1 MKDKI
6 YITSFISLFIL
17 VVLALIFATA
27 DINYDALFFSLD
39 KTATIM
45 GIFVSTIGIFITVY
59 FVILAINAYSSIK
72 EIEKVK
78 EIIQQ
83 DKEIIRQ
90 DTEHIERKKTDFDNL
105 LKIYAKSLYNGFEAQ
120 IAITNTSD
128 NQSLCNELRLGQARL
143 SYQFPMLDEKIRE
156 NLLWKLAY
164 LGKDKEDVVAVK
176 SIAFY
181 EQGDIQVLSKLVLE
195 ELKNRLQIA

>member
-6 YITSFISLFIL
+6 YITSLVSLFVL
-17 VVLALIFATA
+17 VVLALVFATA

-39 KTATIM
+39 KTATIT
-45 GIFVSTIGIFITVY
+45 GILVSTIGMFITIF

-78 EIIQQ
+78 ETIQQ
-83 DKEIIRQ
+83 DTK
-90 DTEHIERKKTDFDNL
+90 HIEGKKTEFDNL
-105 LKIYAKSLYNGFEAQ
+105 LKNYAKSLYNGFEAQ
-120 IAITNTSD
+120 IAITNTPD

-143 SYQFPMLDEKIRE
+143 SYQYPMLDEKIRE

-164 LGKDKEDVVAVK
+164 LGQNREDVVAVK
-176 SIAFY
+176 SIVFN
-181 EQGDIQVLSKLVLE
+181 EQGTIQLLAGLVLE
-195 ELKNRLQIA
+195 ELKKRLQIV